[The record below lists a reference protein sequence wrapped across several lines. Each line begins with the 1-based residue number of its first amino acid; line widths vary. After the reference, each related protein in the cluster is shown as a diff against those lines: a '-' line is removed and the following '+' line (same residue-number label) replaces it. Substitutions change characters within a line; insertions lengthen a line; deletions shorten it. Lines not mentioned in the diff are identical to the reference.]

1 MTDTED
7 ESPTADPRPDDTG
20 LLSQIVRTA
29 ATAAKEILEAFPNV
43 ASSSRSQGDD
53 DDAGVE
59 NTNPSDDGTDDD

>member
-29 ATAAKEILEAFPNV
+29 ATAAKEILEAFPNA

-53 DDAGVE
+53 GVA

>member
-29 ATAAKEILEAFPNV
+29 ATAAKEILEAFPNA

-53 DDAGVE
+53 GVE
-59 NTNPSDDGTDDD
+59 NMTPSDGGIDDE

>member
-29 ATAAKEILEAFPNV
+29 ATAAKEILEAFPNA
-43 ASSSRSQGDD
+43 ASSSRSQGDG
-53 DDAGVE
+53 GVE